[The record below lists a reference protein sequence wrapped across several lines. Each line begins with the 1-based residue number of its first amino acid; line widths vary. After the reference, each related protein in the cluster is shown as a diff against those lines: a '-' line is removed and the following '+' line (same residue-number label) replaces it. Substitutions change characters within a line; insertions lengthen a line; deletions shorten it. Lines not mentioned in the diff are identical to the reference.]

1 MSGVG
6 VCVGDDVFV
15 GGGVGIAMPVGVC
28 NVVSLLSIFPGV
40 PVGGTVIAFEAAG
53 LTTIGDSDARL
64 AVVAVALSEDLGE
77 PSS

>member
-1 MSGVG
+1 MG
-6 VCVGDDVFV
+6 VGDDVFV
-15 GGGVGIAMPVGVC
+15 GSGEGIAVSVGVGDDVPF
-28 NVVSLLSIFPGV
+28 LSIFPGV
-40 PVGGTVIAFEAAG
+40 PVGGTVIAFKAAG